1 MFKKFDPS
9 KDVVGSMQLKNSV
22 QKGIKAKIIE
32 QMPEIEK
39 IIDDIFPKKENFKL
53 VKLKEHIELIVG
65 YKGDILFIKHRD
77 YPSYIPSLRLL
88 HKYPF
93 ILPHQQVDKGAI
105 KFVLNGSH
113 IMCPGLTSPG
123 GKVTEGLE
131 ANSIIAVM
139 AEGKEHAL
147 AIGCMKMS
155 SEDIIKINKDIA
167 IDTIH
172 YLNDGLWKLISV

>member
-1 MFKKFDPS
+1 MFKKFVPS
-9 KDVVGSMQLKNSV
+9 EDVTGSQQLKNSV
-22 QKGIKAKIIE
+22 QKGIKAKIIDA
-32 QMPEIEK
+32 MPEVEK
-39 IIDDIFPKKENFKL
+39 IVDDIFPKKENFKL
-53 VKLKEHIELIVG
+53 VKLKDHVELIVG
-65 YKGDILFIKHRD
+65 HTGDVLFIKHRD
-77 YPSYIPSLRLL
+77 YNYIPTLRLL

-105 KFVLNGSH
+105 KFILNGSN

-123 GKVTEGLE
+123 GKITEGLDKGTIT
-131 ANSIIAVM
+131 AIM

-155 SEDIIKINKDIA
+155 SEEIVKKNNDIG

-172 YLNDGLWKLISV
+172 YLNDGLWKLVTA